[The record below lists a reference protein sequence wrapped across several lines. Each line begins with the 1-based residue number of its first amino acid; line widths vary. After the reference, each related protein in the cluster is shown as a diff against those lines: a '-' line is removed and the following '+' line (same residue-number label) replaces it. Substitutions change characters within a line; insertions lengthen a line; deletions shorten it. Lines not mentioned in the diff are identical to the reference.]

1 MVAHPEGH
9 QNARTDA
16 PEGPPLRLKTGLESA
31 LLEDRQH
38 ALPLRNAQA
47 GRPAGNGL
55 CVHTAYSGFHLNVG
69 SNRLSLGPMAAYS
82 IDLRQKILRA
92 WERHLGSQRT
102 IADLFGVSRAFVEKV
117 LRQYRA
123 TGDLAPK
130 PHAGGQKPRLD
141 AAAQTA
147 VQRLMGA
154 NPDTTLAELCT
165 GVAAQTGVRVSVPT
179 MCRVLQRLGLP
190 RKKSRSTRRS
200 ATPRAS
206 SKRGRTTSS
215 GSHRSPVNT

>member
-1 MVAHPEGH
+1 
-9 QNARTDA
+9 
-16 PEGPPLRLKTGLESA
+16 
-31 LLEDRQH
+31 
-38 ALPLRNAQA
+38 
-47 GRPAGNGL
+47 
-55 CVHTAYSGFHLNVG
+55 
-69 SNRLSLGPMAAYS
+69 MAAYS

-92 WERHLGSQRT
+92 WERHLGSQRS
-102 IADLFGVSRAFVEKV
+102 IADIFGVSLAFVEKV

-141 AAAQTA
+141 AAAQTV